1 MKKWIPLIVL
11 SSAAFMISLYGAILS
26 VSIAQLV
33 TDFNTTVVNIQAVV
47 TYSFLIMAS
56 LMNTGRLVRLNIPS
70 CRLL

>member
-1 MKKWIPLIVL
+1 MKKWTPLIVL
-11 SSAAFMISLYGAILS
+11 SSAAFMMSLDGAVLS

-56 LMNTGRLVRLNIPS
+56 LMNTGRLVRLNISS

>member
-1 MKKWIPLIVL
+1 MEKWIPLIVL

-56 LMNTGRLVRLNIPS
+56 LMNTGRLVRLNISS